1 MQISCYFI
9 RPFDIEIMYLKC
21 RWSFYMK
28 NNKITSKYVEVFRKT
43 TNKLLREKTSNILLI
58 YM

>member
-1 MQISCYFI
+1 
-9 RPFDIEIMYLKC
+9 
-21 RWSFYMK
+21 MK